1 MIFENE
7 GLGEEENRECSEVK
21 KLIFKTNFKGTIKK

>member
-7 GLGEEENRECSEVK
+7 GLGEKENRECQKVK
-21 KLIFKTNFKGTIKK
+21 KLIFKTNFKRTIKK